1 MKGISILLIVFTVL
15 LLQSCEFS
23 CSVGDKSEKKLNIQN
38 KPVNQ
43 DGTMLYNGIELTV
56 KDLKISKAYL
66 VFDNGEKVPGDNFV
80 DFESPVKLILQ
91 IDSGWMEINDRVWLD
106 ASEKVIQEGGKILL
120 DEKDLFSNYQDDGI
134 TAEDAKVIGLKVK
147 LTVKRRSPPT
157 HFTVN
162 FRVADKKG
170 KGYVEGGY
178 KLYSK

>member
-1 MKGISILLIVFTVL
+1 
-15 LLQSCEFS
+15 
-23 CSVGDKSEKKLNIQN
+23 
-38 KPVNQ
+38 
-43 DGTMLYNGIELTV
+43 
-56 KDLKISKAYL
+56 
-66 VFDNGEKVPGDNFV
+66 
-80 DFESPVKLILQ
+80 
-91 IDSGWMEINDRVWLD
+91 
-106 ASEKVIQEGGKILL
+106 VIQECGKILL